1 MFIKTINLFLISVFI
16 FSCSLGIKNNL
27 NQNYFLQI
35 DTPKNKY
42 DTLLN
47 FELQKN
53 NKLNQNYN
61 EIFFLEANVNFTSY
75 ETLTLNGLTPLNKM
89 SGILSYK
96 LIKENHII
104 DKGTISSVINYGSVT
119 SLYGKNENET
129 FVKQR
134 IVKNLALKLLN
145 KIKLIINKIEN

>member
-1 MFIKTINLFLISVFI
+1 MFIKTVNLFLISVFI
-16 FSCSLGIKNNL
+16 FSCSLGINNNL
-27 NQNYFLQI
+27 NQSYFLLI
-35 DTPKNKY
+35 ETPKNKY

-61 EIFFLEANVNFTSY
+61 EIFFLKANINFTSP
-75 ETLTLNGLTPLNKM
+75 ETLSLKGLTPLNKM
-89 SGILSYK
+89 SGVLSYK

-104 DKGTISSVINYGSVT
+104 NKGTISSVINYGSVT

>member
-1 MFIKTINLFLISVFI
+1 MFFKTINLFLISIFI
-16 FSCSLGIKNNL
+16 FSCSLGVNNNL
-27 NQNYFLQI
+27 NQDYFLKI
-35 DTPKNKY
+35 ETPKNKY
-42 DTLLN
+42 NTLLN

-53 NKLNQNYN
+53 NKVNQNYN

-75 ETLTLNGLTPLNKM
+75 DTLTLNGLTPLNKM

-104 DKGTISSVINYGSVT
+104 NKGTISSVINYGSVT
-119 SLYGKNENET
+119 SIYGKNENET

>member
-1 MFIKTINLFLISVFI
+1 MFFKTINLFLISIFI
-16 FSCSLGIKNNL
+16 FSCSLGVNNNL
-27 NQNYFLQI
+27 NQDYFLQI
-35 DTPKNKY
+35 ETPKNKY
-42 DTLLN
+42 NTLLN

-104 DKGTISSVINYGSVT
+104 NKGTISSVINYGSVT

>member
-1 MFIKTINLFLISVFI
+1 MFIKTVNLFLISVFI
-16 FSCSLGIKNNL
+16 FSCSLGINNNL

-35 DTPKNKY
+35 ETPKNKY
-42 DTLLN
+42 NTLLN

-75 ETLTLNGLTPLNKM
+75 DTLTLKGLTPLNKM

-104 DKGTISSVINYGSVT
+104 NKGTISSVINYGNVT

>member
-16 FSCSLGIKNNL
+16 FSCSLGVNNNL
-27 NQNYFLQI
+27 NQDYFLQI
-35 DTPKNKY
+35 ETPKNKY
-42 DTLLN
+42 NTLLN

-89 SGILSYK
+89 SGVLSYK
-96 LIKENHII
+96 LIKENNIV

>member
-1 MFIKTINLFLISVFI
+1 MFIKTVNLFLISVFI
-16 FSCSLGIKNNL
+16 FSCSLGINNNL

-35 DTPKNKY
+35 ETPKNKY

-61 EIFFLEANVNFTSY
+61 EIFFLEANINFTSHG
-75 ETLTLNGLTPLNKM
+75 TLTLKGLTPVNKM
-89 SGILSYK
+89 HGVISYK
-96 LIKENHII
+96 LKKENHII
-104 DKGTISSVINYGSVT
+104 HEGNISSVINYGSVT
-119 SLYGKNENET
+119 SLYGKNENEK

>member
-1 MFIKTINLFLISVFI
+1 MFIKTVNLFLISVFI
-16 FSCSLGIKNNL
+16 FSCSLGINNNL
-27 NQNYFLQI
+27 NQSYFLLI
-35 DTPKNKY
+35 ETPKNKY

-61 EIFFLEANVNFTSY
+61 EIFFLKANINFTSP
-75 ETLTLNGLTPLNKM
+75 ETLSLRGLTPLNKM
-89 SGILSYK
+89 SGVLSYK
-96 LIKENHII
+96 LIKENYII
-104 DKGTISSVINYGSVT
+104 HEGTISSVINYGSVT
-119 SLYGKNENET
+119 SLYGKNENEK

>member
-16 FSCSLGIKNNL
+16 FSCSLGVNNNL

-35 DTPKNKY
+35 ETPKNKY

-61 EIFFLEANVNFTSY
+61 KIFFLEANINFTSD

-89 SGILSYK
+89 SGVLSYK
-96 LIKENHII
+96 LIKENNIV

-119 SLYGKNENET
+119 SLYGKNQNET

>member
-1 MFIKTINLFLISVFI
+1 MFIKTVNLFLISVFI
-16 FSCSLGIKNNL
+16 FSCSSGINNNL

-35 DTPKNKY
+35 ETPKNKY
-42 DTLLN
+42 NTLLN

-75 ETLTLNGLTPLNKM
+75 ETLTLKGLTPLNKM
-89 SGILSYK
+89 SGVLSYK
-96 LIKENHII
+96 LIKENYII
-104 DKGTISSVINYGSVT
+104 HEGTISSVINYGSVT
-119 SLYGKNENET
+119 SLYGKNENEK

-145 KIKLIINKIEN
+145 KIKLTINKIEN

>member
-16 FSCSLGIKNNL
+16 FSCSLGVNNNL

-35 DTPKNKY
+35 ETPKNKY
-42 DTLLN
+42 NTLLN

-61 EIFFLEANVNFTSY
+61 EIFFLKANINFTSP
-75 ETLTLNGLTPLNKM
+75 ETLSLKGLTPLNQM
-89 SGILSYK
+89 SGVLSYK
-96 LIKENHII
+96 LIKENYII
-104 DKGTISSVINYGSVT
+104 HEGTISSVINYGSVT